1 MPHIFIPAAFKTS
14 IALSLSEKLK
24 IMYQFC
30 RTSSTL
36 FKPPDAKGGDIKGA
50 SPENSPKASLSIR
63 LPAKS

>member
-36 FKPPDAKGGDIKGA
+36 FKPPDDDD
-50 SPENSPKASLSIR
+50 EEPKPVISGEGLCE
-63 LPAKS
+63 